1 MIQKI
6 TPCLLFDGKA
16 EAAARHYVSIFK
28 KSKILS
34 VNPLLTRFLLEG
46 QEFTALNG
54 PKSEFTW
61 AVSFYVTCKT
71 QKEIDYF
78 WAKLSAGG
86 GQAQPC
92 GWVKDKFGLSWQIV
106 PEIITTLIGDK
117 DRERVDRTMQAVMK
131 MKKLDIAKIKEAYA
145 GKQGDRGKRV
155 KPGIRKRKVK

>member
-6 TPCLLFDGKA
+6 TPCLLFDGRA
-16 EAAARHYVSIFK
+16 EEATRYYVSIFK

-34 VNPLLTRFLLEG
+34 VNPFLTTFLLEG

-71 QKEIDYF
+71 QKEIDYY
-78 WAKLSAGG
+78 WKKLAAGG
-86 GQAQPC
+86 KEQPC

-106 PEIITTLIGDK
+106 PSIITNLIGDPNQEK
-117 DRERVDRTMQAVMK
+117 VDRTMQAVMK
-131 MKKLDIAKIKEAYA
+131 MKKLDIAKLKKAYA
-145 GKQGDRGKRV
+145 GK
-155 KPGIRKRKVK
+155 